1 MSWQPFDTPQHWS
14 ELLEASNDAPQLVFK
29 HSTRCS
35 ISSMVLNRFEA
46 SELYR
51 TAVLSCWFLDL
62 IAHRELS
69 NLIATE
75 TQVWHESPQCIVIDK
90 SKVIYAE
97 SHGSI
102 DAKAIQQLILDK

>member
-1 MSWQPFDTPQHWS
+1 MSWLPFQS
-14 ELLEASNDAPQLVFK
+14 EAQWQEILAASQDSPQLIFK

-46 SELYR
+46 SDLFQKGDI
-51 TAVLSCWFLDL
+51 SCWFLDL
-62 IAHRELS
+62 IAFREVS
-69 NLIATE
+69 NFVASE
-75 TQVWHESPQCIVIDK
+75 AQVWHESPQCIVIDK

-102 DAKAIQQLILDK
+102 DATSIQTLMLDK

>member
-1 MSWQPFDTPQHWS
+1 MSWLHFTSPNHCE
-14 ELLEASNDAPQLVFK
+14 ELLRASEQAPQLIFK

-35 ISSMVLNRFEA
+35 ISSMVLNRFET
-46 SELYR
+46 SELFR
-51 TAVLSCWFLDL
+51 AAGLSCWFLDL
-62 IAHRELS
+62 ITFREMS

-75 TQVWHESPQCIVIDK
+75 TQVWHESPQCIVIEN

>member
-1 MSWQPFDTPQHWS
+1 MSWQNFQTEANWQEILAASQNTPQ
-14 ELLEASNDAPQLVFK
+14 LIFK

-46 SELYR
+46 SELYKS
-51 TAVLSCWFLDL
+51 AQLPCWFLDL
-62 IAHRELS
+62 IAFRDLS
-69 NLIATE
+69 NLIAVE

-90 SKVIYAE
+90 SKVIYDE

-102 DAKAIQQLILDK
+102 DAKAIQQLILNK

>member
-1 MSWQPFDTPQHWS
+1 MSWLAFQS
-14 ELLEASNDAPQLVFK
+14 ASQWQEILAASQVSPQLIFK

-46 SELYR
+46 SDLFQK
-51 TAVLSCWFLDL
+51 ADISCWFLDL

-69 NLIATE
+69 NLVASE
-75 TQVWHESPQCIVIDK
+75 TQIWHESPQCIVIDK

-102 DAKAIQQLILDK
+102 DAKSIQTLMLNK

>member
-1 MSWQPFDTPQHWS
+1 MSWLLLQS
-14 ELLEASNDAPQLVFK
+14 EAQWQEILSASQDSPQLIFK

-35 ISSMVLNRFEA
+35 ISSMILSRFEGSGLFQNA
-46 SELYR
+46 DI
-51 TAVLSCWFLDL
+51 TCWMLDL
-62 IAHRELS
+62 IAYREVS
-69 NLIATE
+69 NFVASE

-102 DAKAIQQLILDK
+102 DAKSIQTLMLNK

>member
-1 MSWQPFDTPQHWS
+1 MSWLAFES
-14 ELLEASNDAPQLVFK
+14 EAQWQEILEASQVGPQLIFK

-35 ISSMVLNRFEA
+35 ISSMILNRFEA
-46 SELYR
+46 SDLFQKGAI
-51 TAVLSCWFLDL
+51 TCWMLDL
-62 IAHRELS
+62 IAFREVS
-69 NLIATE
+69 NYIAAE

-102 DAKAIQQLILDK
+102 DAKAIQTLMLQQ

>member
-1 MSWQPFDTPQHWS
+1 MSWLAFQT
-14 ELLEASNDAPQLVFK
+14 EANWQEILAASQTAPQLIFK

-46 SELYR
+46 SALYQSDEL
-51 TAVLSCWFLDL
+51 TCWFLDL
-62 IAHRELS
+62 IAFRDLS
-69 NLIATE
+69 NLIAGE

-90 SKVIYAE
+90 GKVIYAE

-102 DAKAIQQLILDK
+102 DAKAIQLLIPNK

>member
-1 MSWQPFDTPQHWS
+1 MSWLHFTSPNHWE
-14 ELLEASNDAPQLVFK
+14 ELLSASEQAPQLIFK

-35 ISSMVLNRFEA
+35 ISSIVLNRFEA

-51 TAVLSCWFLDL
+51 TAALTCWCLDL
-62 IAHRELS
+62 IAFRDLS
-69 NLIATE
+69 NQIAAE

>member
-1 MSWQPFDTPQHWS
+1 MSWLPFQS
-14 ELLEASNDAPQLVFK
+14 EAQWQEILAASQVSPQLIFK

-35 ISSMVLNRFEA
+35 ISSMILSRFEG
-46 SELYR
+46 SELFQKSE
-51 TAVLSCWFLDL
+51 LSCWMLDL
-62 IAHRELS
+62 IAFREVS
-69 NLIATE
+69 NYVAAA

-102 DAKAIQQLILDK
+102 DAKSIQTLMLNK

>member
-1 MSWQPFDTPQHWS
+1 MSWTALQTAANWQ
-14 ELLEASNDAPQLVFK
+14 EILEASQTTPQLLFK

-35 ISSMVLNRFEA
+35 ISSMVLHRFEG
-46 SELYR
+46 SDLFQK
-51 TAVLSCWFLDL
+51 TMLPCWFLDL
-62 IAHRELS
+62 IAFREIS

-102 DAKAIQQLILDK
+102 DAKTIQNLILQK

>member
-1 MSWQPFDTPQHWS
+1 MSWHPFSALAQWQEILNAS
-14 ELLEASNDAPQLVFK
+14 EHVPQLLFK

-35 ISSMVLNRFEA
+35 ISSMVLNRFEN
-46 SELYR
+46 SELFKSEAMTFWY
-51 TAVLSCWFLDL
+51 LDL
-62 IAHRELS
+62 IAYRELS
-69 NLIATE
+69 NMVATE

-102 DAKAIQQLILDK
+102 DAKTIQQLIFNK

>member
-1 MSWQPFDTPQHWS
+1 MSWVPFQS
-14 ELLEASNDAPQLVFK
+14 EAQWHEILAASHVSPQLIFK

-35 ISSMVLNRFEA
+35 ISSMILSRFEG
-46 SELYR
+46 SELFQKSDL
-51 TAVLSCWFLDL
+51 TCWMLDL
-62 IAHRELS
+62 IAFREVS
-69 NLIATE
+69 NFVAAE

-102 DAKAIQQLILDK
+102 DATSIQTLMLDK

>member
-1 MSWQPFDTPQHWS
+1 MSWLPFQS
-14 ELLEASNDAPQLVFK
+14 EAQWQEILAASQDSPQLIFK

-46 SELYR
+46 SDLFQKGDI
-51 TAVLSCWFLDL
+51 SCWFLDL
-62 IAHRELS
+62 IAFREVS
-69 NLIATE
+69 NFVASE
-75 TQVWHESPQCIVIDK
+75 AQVWHESPQCIVIDK

-102 DAKAIQQLILDK
+102 DAKSIQTLILNK

>member
-1 MSWQPFDTPQHWS
+1 MSLLAFESEVQWQ
-14 ELLEASNDAPQLVFK
+14 EILAASQVSPQLIFK

-35 ISSMVLNRFEA
+35 ISSMILSRFEA
-46 SELYR
+46 SDLFQKADI
-51 TAVLSCWFLDL
+51 TCWFLDL
-62 IAHRELS
+62 IAYRELS
-69 NLIATE
+69 NLIASE

-102 DAKAIQQLILDK
+102 DAKSIQTLMLNK

>member
-1 MSWQPFDTPQHWS
+1 MSWLPLQS
-14 ELLEASNDAPQLVFK
+14 EAQWQEILSASQDSPQLIFK

-35 ISSMVLNRFEA
+35 ISSMILSRFEGSA
-46 SELYR
+46 LFQNADI
-51 TAVLSCWFLDL
+51 TCWMLDL
-62 IAHRELS
+62 IAYREVS
-69 NLIATE
+69 NFVASE

-102 DAKAIQQLILDK
+102 DAKSIQTLMLNK